1 MHFAEG
7 SLMPLIVERLHLK
20 TFPRFMPQDVRPTAT
35 KLFGVVLKQ
44 RVEPEIR
51 KYAAL
56 VPHFS

>member
-1 MHFAEG
+1 
-7 SLMPLIVERLHLK
+7 MPLIVERLHLK

-44 RVEPEIR
+44 RAEPEIR